1 MNAPAEPARTA
12 VPGVVTWVF
21 LVLLVLP
28 LDPFWLDAEQA
39 RRGLLLVLAGTA
51 LALVRPRAI
60 VGERWLHTFAGVL
73 LVAAAVA
80 WLADTGDLPSF
91 HGWDALFRIAHWAA
105 LFVAMRLG
113 AASDM
118 VATGRAFTVL
128 LLVTSAFGLLQ
139 RLGLAE
145 IAGHGVAH
153 EPVSVFGNL
162 NVAAEWTAV
171 AAAVVATSAPSLTGA
186 FRSLAWLAIL
196 LAGAYTLVNG
206 SRSGLVALPLGLL
219 LLAWLRRGTRSW
231 LPLGLAVAGAAGGA
245 LLGAMAPVSRPV
257 AEATPADAASRG
269 ANTLAVRLEIARST
283 LRLVYDDPVLGLGP
297 GQFAAHYPRVRSQ
310 AEIELSSHGRQF
322 ASEVRTVHDD
332 WLELLVDGGALG
344 LLAFVLALYTLVR
357 AQSDRSRLVPLV
369 VLLALMVV
377 RAPLWNAP
385 AAVAAFWLVGTL
397 PATREPRRA
406 PWLAFALG
414 ALLIA
419 LGGSLLVGN
428 HFAARYQQTH
438 QQQPRDVA
446 SLQRAAWWL
455 TGEPRIY
462 QLLTQE
468 RLFAGDLDG
477 ASRAAAKALQLRPHD
492 PQLHVHLG
500 EVLARAGKHPEAA
513 AVARA
518 GLALDPAHP
527 ELRVLLSTVL
537 CQRDDVDGA
546 ITAVTIDLHPVL
558 RARLASHFRSL
569 AEIRQREQ
577 PRFAVRY
584 LLEHHVIAAID
595 NLGDPSPAG
604 LAAATE
610 HTREAMQAMST
621 SGAADARPWLLVALQ
636 LAASKPKDAEA
647 AIARLAACPPL
658 ADWQRALFGT
668 KLEPLLAMPGAREFL
683 ARRR

>member
-1 MNAPAEPARTA
+1 M
-12 VPGVVTWVF
+12 
-21 LVLLVLP
+21 LL
-28 LDPFWLDAEQA
+28 
-39 RRGLLLVLAGTA
+39 
-51 LALVRPRAI
+51 
-60 VGERWLHTFAGVL
+60 
-73 LVAAAVA
+73 
-80 WLADTGDLPSF
+80 
-91 HGWDALFRIAHWAA
+91 AH
-105 LFVAMRLG
+105 L
-113 AASDM
+113 
-118 VATGRAFTVL
+118 AFTRVL
-128 LLVTSAFGLLQ
+128 S
-139 RLGLAE
+139 
-145 IAGHGVAH
+145 
-153 EPVSVFGNL
+153 
-162 NVAAEWTAV
+162 
-171 AAAVVATSAPSLTGA
+171 
-186 FRSLAWLAIL
+186 
-196 LAGAYTLVNG
+196 
-206 SRSGLVALPLGLL
+206 
-219 LLAWLRRGTRSW
+219 